1 MLPGW
6 DKMSAAERSAAYDNN
21 GAVADSAA
29 LIAERNAASK
39 AFRAAH
45 DQHIDVPYGSAPRQK
60 LDLYPARDPRA
71 ACLVFI
77 HGGYW
82 QRNSREDFACF
93 AEGLLSRG
101 FSVAMPG
108 YTLCPDARLGDIVD
122 EMGMALDFLK
132 TSGEA
137 HGIAAS
143 RFVVSGWSAGAQL
156 AAMALSHPAVSSGFA
171 MSGVYDL
178 GPLRDTGLNEKLD
191 LSDKEVEALS
201 PLRLPVVA
209 KRLDIAYGTRE
220 LATLV
225 GDSRDLHAKRAAAHA
240 PGKLIPV
247 VQADHFRILQELRN
261 PGGVL
266 AQAAIELLST

>member
-29 LIAERNAASK
+29 LIAERNSASK
-39 AFRAAH
+39 AFRGVHSAH
-45 DQHIDVPYGSAPRQK
+45 LDVPYGARERQK
-60 LDLYPARDPRA
+60 FDFYPARDPKA
-71 ACLVFI
+71 PCLVFI

-108 YTLCPDARLGDIVD
+108 YTLCPEVRLADIVA

-132 TSGEA
+132 AKGEA

-143 RFVVSGWSAGAQL
+143 RIVVSGWSAGGQL
-156 AAMALSHPAVSSGFA
+156 AAMALPHPAVSSGLA
-171 MSGVYDL
+171 MSGVYEL
-178 GPLRDTGLNEKLD
+178 APLRDTALNEKLG
-191 LSDKEVEALS
+191 LSDAEVETLS
-201 PLRLPVVA
+201 PLRLPVTP

-220 LATLV
+220 LPALV
-225 GDSRDLHAKRAAAHA
+225 GDARDLHAKRAAAHA

-247 VQADHFRILQELRN
+247 VQADHFRILHELRS

-266 AQAAIELLST
+266 AQAAIELLSA

>member
-29 LIAERNAASK
+29 LIAERNSASK

-45 DQHIDVPYGSAPRQK
+45 SAHLDVPYGARERQK
-60 LDLYPARDPRA
+60 FDLYPARDPKA
-71 ACLVFI
+71 PCLVFI

-108 YTLCPDARLGDIVD
+108 YTLCPEVRLADIVA

-132 TSGEA
+132 AKGEA

-143 RFVVSGWSAGAQL
+143 RIVVSGWSAGGQL
-156 AAMALSHPAVSSGFA
+156 AAMALPHPAVSSGLA
-171 MSGVYDL
+171 MSGVYEL
-178 GPLRDTGLNEKLD
+178 APLRDTALNEKLG
-191 LSDKEVEALS
+191 LSDAEVETLS
-201 PLRLPVVA
+201 PLRLPVTP
-209 KRLDIAYGTRE
+209 KRLDIAYGTLE
-220 LATLV
+220 LPALV
-225 GDSRDLHAKRAAAHA
+225 GDARDLHAKRAAAHA

-247 VQADHFRILQELRN
+247 VQADHFRILHELRS

-266 AQAAIELLST
+266 AQAAIELLSA